1 MSKKIIVTGGA
12 GYIGSH
18 TILDLLS
25 STNYE
30 IISIDNFS
38 NSTANTFDRI
48 EKISGK
54 KVQNLNL
61 DLCNYESTSKALS
74 ELDNIIA
81 VVHFAAFKSVPDS
94 VSNPIKYYLN
104 NINSLNNILQVCL
117 NLKINNFIFS
127 SSCSIYGN
135 ISNLPVNEETPISIA
150 ESPYARTKQLGEEII
165 KTMCSSNHSF
175 RSVALRYFNPVGAH
189 LSGEIG
195 ESPINKPTNLLP
207 LITKTAIGEIKEIN
221 VFGGDYDTR
230 DGTCIRDY
238 IHVCDIA
245 RAHTLAIE
253 FLENLKNSE
262 NNYQIFN
269 LGSGEGTSVLEAINA
284 FEKSTSIKVNHKIV
298 NRREGDVEAI
308 YSDSSKAEKLLKW
321 KPKYSLEEMVKSA
334 WQWEKTM
341 QKGI

>member
-38 NSTANTFDRI
+38 NSKTDTFDRI

-54 KVQNLNL
+54 RVQNLNI
-61 DLCNYESTSKALS
+61 DLCNYELTSKVLS

-81 VVHFAAFKSVPDS
+81 IVHFAAFKSVPDS

-135 ISNLPVNEETPISIA
+135 ITNLPVNEETPISIA

-165 KTMCSSNHSF
+165 KALCSSNHSF

-189 LSGEIG
+189 PSGEIG

-207 LITKTAIGEIKEIN
+207 LITKTAIGEIKELN

-269 LGSGEGTSVLEAINA
+269 LGSGEGTSVLEAINT
-284 FEKSTSIKVNHKIV
+284 FVKSTSIKVNHKIV

-308 YSDSSKAEKLLKW
+308 YSDSSKAEKVLKW

-334 WQWEKTM
+334 WKWEKTM
-341 QKGI
+341 QKEI